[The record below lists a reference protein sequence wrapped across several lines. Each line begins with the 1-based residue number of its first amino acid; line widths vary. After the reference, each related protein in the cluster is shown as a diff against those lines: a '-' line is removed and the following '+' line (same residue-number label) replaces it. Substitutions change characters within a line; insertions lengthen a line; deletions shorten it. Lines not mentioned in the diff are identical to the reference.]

1 MPGCDS
7 KKRGLAKK
15 LYLDSGGTI
24 KLRVIAEQV
33 DAKQETVRGWKA
45 RDKWDDSLP
54 KEELGK
60 KKPRGL
66 HKGDCI
72 GNANAAGNH
81 THPKS
86 TEKYVGN
93 QNAYTTGLYAK
104 LKYADLSDEEKEL
117 VGIVCEDN
125 DPIQM
130 QRRLIAELTVRES
143 RMYHQIAK
151 IKADDQGLVVDSTI
165 QELRVKNGDTKGTP
179 HRMTAMKKT
188 AVDKILDI
196 EAALSIVQQRKQ
208 TAISSLHT
216 MLRNTESMKME
227 RERLEIEQAK
237 LELQR
242 RRQAMLEP
250 DNKNDEERLA
260 RMKSQ
265 MQSIAD
271 MINADPPPPRDLPD

>member
-7 KKRGLAKK
+7 EKRELAKK
-15 LYLDSGGTI
+15 IYLESGGTVR
-24 KLRVIAEQV
+24 LRIIAEQIG
-33 DAKQETVRGWKA
+33 AKQETVRGWKA

-54 KEELGK
+54 KEARSK
-60 KKPRGL
+60 KKPRGVF
-66 HKGDCI
+66 H
-72 GNANAAGNH
+72 GNKNALGNH
-81 THPKS
+81 TSPKS
-86 TEKYVGN
+86 TKNYEGN
-93 QNAYTTGLYAK
+93 RNAYKTGLYSK
-104 LKYADLSDEEKEL
+104 LKYADLSDDEKEL
-117 VGIVCEDN
+117 VGIVCEDD

-130 QRRLIAELTVRES
+130 QRRLIAELSVRES
-143 RMYHQIAK
+143 RMYRQIAQ
-151 IKADDQGLVVDSTI
+151 IKADEQGLVMDSTI

-179 HRMTAMKKT
+179 YRMTAMKKT

-196 EAALSIVQQRKQ
+196 EAALSTVQQRKQ
-208 TAISSLHT
+208 TAISALHT
-216 MLRNTESMKME
+216 MLRNAESMQME

>member
-7 KKRGLAKK
+7 EKRELAKK

-54 KEELGK
+54 KEERGK
-60 KKPRGL
+60 KKPRGVFP
-66 HKGDCI
+66 
-72 GNANAAGNH
+72 GNQCAAGNH

-130 QRRLIAELTVRES
+130 QRRLIAELSVRES
-143 RMYHQIAK
+143 RMYRQIAK
-151 IKADDQGLVVDSTI
+151 IKGDEQGMVLDNTI
-165 QELRVKNGDTKGTP
+165 QELRVKNGETKGTP

-208 TAISSLHT
+208 NAISALHT
-216 MLRNTESMKME
+216 MLKSKETMKLE
-227 RERLEIEQAK
+227 RERLKIEQAK
-237 LELQR
+237 LDLMRRKQEL
-242 RRQAMLEP
+242 MEP
-250 DNKNDEERLA
+250 DGKNDAERLE
-260 RMKSQ
+260 RMNAQ
-265 MQSIAD
+265 MKSIAD
-271 MINADPPPPRDLPD
+271 MINADPPPPRELPD